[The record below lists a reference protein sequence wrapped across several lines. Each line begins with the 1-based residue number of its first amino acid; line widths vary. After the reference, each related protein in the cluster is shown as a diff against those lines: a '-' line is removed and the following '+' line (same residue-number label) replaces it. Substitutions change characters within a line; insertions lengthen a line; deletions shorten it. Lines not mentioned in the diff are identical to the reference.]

1 MSLGAVNNK
10 QDKGSQIG
18 CPAVH
23 QQGTAPWRISIT
35 FISTKSI
42 GVPGWF
48 LHLHLGTASW
58 CISIV
63 NPSGIKLVDL
73 S

>member
-10 QDKGSQIG
+10 QDKGSKIS
-18 CPAVH
+18 CLAVY

-42 GVPGWF
+42 GVLESAPW
-48 LHLHLGTASW
+48 S
-58 CISIV
+58 IS
-63 NPSGIKLVDL
+63 NRKT
-73 S
+73 